1 MKINTYPNAWDLK
14 YFQEVAQVKSFSRAA
29 ERLGVGQPALSL
41 AMQRLEKALDSKL
54 FFRRK
59 GGLQLTSGGSQL
71 LQQTDHLL
79 KTWEN
84 IVTHAQR
91 SESERKGIFRI
102 GCHVSVGGYS
112 LPKVLARI
120 YNQAPGIQFQMEHG
134 LSRVMVEQVI
144 SGDLDFAVAVN
155 PIRHPDLVIVSMAKD
170 EVCFWKIE
178 SAPLDILICD
188 PYLIQS
194 QYLMKKLGKKRA
206 ISKTLHSTSLE
217 LVRAFALEG
226 LGTAILPTRVAKQGG
241 DELKRCKD
249 FPTYID
255 EICFV
260 YRKDL
265 YRSAASEYVIG
276 EFRKA
281 RF

>member
-1 MKINTYPNAWDLK
+1 MKINNYPNAWDLK
-14 YFQEVAQVKSFSRAA
+14 YFQEVAQVKNFSRAA

-41 AMQRLEKALDSKL
+41 AMQRLERSIQSKL
-54 FFRRK
+54 FLRRR
-59 GGLQLTSGGSQL
+59 GGLQLTSAGNQL
-71 LQQTDHLL
+71 LQQAEQLL

-91 SESERKGIFRI
+91 SETERKGIFRL
-102 GCHVSVGGYS
+102 GCHVSVAGYS
-112 LPKVLARI
+112 LPKVLSRI
-120 YNQAPGIQFQMEHG
+120 YRQAPGIQFQLEHG

-144 SGDLDFAVAVN
+144 SGDLDFAIAVN
-155 PIRHPDLVIVSMAKD
+155 PIRHPDLVITSLAKD
-170 EVCFWKIE
+170 EVCFWKME
-178 SAPLDILICD
+178 TAPLELLICD
-188 PYLIQS
+188 PHLSQS
-194 QYLMKKLGKKRA
+194 QHLMKKLGKKA
-206 ISKTLHSTSLE
+206 IFSKALHSSSLE
-217 LVRAFALEG
+217 VVRALALEG

-249 FPTYID
+249 FPTYVD

-265 YRSAASEYVIG
+265 FRSAASDYVIG